1 MSDNLPAIQ
10 EQGHQPTPFQRP
22 GLQHHAL
29 NAGAVA
35 IESERAIA
43 EAQGQLTLA
52 KRFPR
57 SVTAAISD
65 FLEACNSPA
74 FAATAFYSV
83 PNRGSGPS
91 IRLAE
96 EAARCYGNFV
106 YGHRELS
113 RSEGKSEIE
122 VYAWDME
129 KNNRSSRQITVMH
142 VRDTRNGP
150 QKLTDQA
157 DIDNKIAN
165 VASKQMRGRILALM
179 PKHMIAAGVEAC
191 KLTLAGG
198 GEKPISERIL
208 AMTKAFGK
216 FGVNQTHLAAY
227 LGHGV
232 DDTTVDELADLMGIY
247 NAIKEG
253 AKASDYFKLNA
264 DGEDAAATTAAAI
277 ANRAK
282 AGAAAAKAEP
292 AAAKAAP
299 EAAAKPAATK
309 AKPAQEPA
317 PAPKTEA
324 PSAQQEGNSTQSERN
339 PVKAEGGE
347 SQDKPSNGVTAAPP
361 AQASSGPADDDVF

>member
-1 MSDNLPAIQ
+1 MSDNLPAVQDHPFAGGIRSM
-10 EQGHQPTPFQRP
+10 GH
-22 GLQHHAL
+22 GA
-29 NAGAVA
+29 NVGAVA

-52 KRFPR
+52 KKFPR
-57 SVTAAISD
+57 SMTEAISD

-122 VYAWDME
+122 VYAWDMQ
-129 KNNRSSRQITVMH
+129 KNNKSSRQITVMH
-142 VRDTRNGP
+142 ITDTKNGP
-150 QKLTDQA
+150 KRLTDQA

-191 KLTLAGG
+191 KITLAGG

-208 AMTKAFGK
+208 GMSKAFGK
-216 FGVNQTHLAAY
+216 FGVTTTHLVAH
-227 LGHGV
+227 LGHGI
-232 DDTTVDELADLMGIY
+232 DDTTVDELADLMGIF
-247 NAIKEG
+247 NAIREG
-253 AKASDYFKLNA
+253 AKASDFFKLGGDA
-264 DGEDAAATTAAAI
+264 EDAATTTAAAI
-277 ANRAK
+277 TQRAK
-282 AGAAAAKAEP
+282 AGAEAAAKAKP
-292 AAAKAAP
+292 
-299 EAAAKPAATK
+299 AAKPEPVAAK
-309 AKPAQEPA
+309 VAAQPTQEKS
-317 PAPKTEA
+317 KTME
-324 PSAQQEGNSTQSERN
+324 SESK
-339 PVKAEGGE
+339 KAESRHQE
-347 SQDKPSNGVTAAPP
+347 TEDKQPP
-361 AQASSGPADDDVF
+361 AANDSRQELATDNGQDEDVF

>member
-1 MSDNLPAIQ
+1 MTEKNLPAVQ
-10 EQGHQPTPFQRP
+10 EQPHPFP
-22 GLQHHAL
+22 VGGLRAMGQGM
-29 NAGAVA
+29 NVGAVA

-57 SVTAAISD
+57 SMTAAIND
-65 FLEACNSPA
+65 FLEACNSQA

-142 VRDTRNGP
+142 VLDTKNGP
-150 QKLTDQA
+150 KKLTDQA

-208 AMTKAFGK
+208 AMTKAFGR
-216 FGVNQTHLAAY
+216 FGVNATHLTTY
-227 LGHGV
+227 LGHPV
-232 DDTTVDELADLMGIY
+232 DDTTVDELADLMGIF

-253 AKASDYFKLNA
+253 AKASEYFKLNA
-264 DGEDAAATTAAAI
+264 DAEDASATATATTAAAI
-277 ANRAK
+277 AQR
-282 AGAAAAKAEP
+282 GRAAA
-292 AAAKAAP
+292 
-299 EAAAKPAATK
+299 
-309 AKPAQEPA
+309 
-317 PAPKTEA
+317 
-324 PSAQQEGNSTQSERN
+324 SAQQTAAKSKPSATAALKNSNPAESESK
-339 PVKAEGGE
+339 PTKAETPLAE
-347 SQDKPSNGVTAAPP
+347 DNGATQATDSPP
-361 AQASSGPADDDVF
+361 AQAEAGTEDDDVF

>member
-1 MSDNLPAIQ
+1 MSDNLPAVQ
-10 EQGHQPTPFQRP
+10 EQPAFARLPAPHNHG
-22 GLQHHAL
+22 L

-35 IESERAIA
+35 IEQERAIA

-52 KRFPR
+52 KKFPR
-57 SVTAAISD
+57 SVTAAITE

-74 FAATAFYSV
+74 FASTAFYSV

-142 VRDTRNGP
+142 VMDTKNGP
-150 QKLTDQA
+150 RKLTDQA

-179 PKHMIAAGVEAC
+179 PKHMIAAGVEAA
-191 KLTLAGG
+191 KRTLAGN
-198 GEKPISERIL
+198 GERPISERLI
-208 AMTKAFGK
+208 AMAAAFGK
-216 FGVNQTHLAAY
+216 FGVNNEMLERY
-227 LGHGV
+227 LGHPV
-232 DDTTVDELADLMGIY
+232 DNTTIDELADLMGIF

-253 AKASDYFKLNA
+253 AKASDFFGQAEKQEATAATAASLTSTA
-264 DGEDAAATTAAAI
+264 KQAAATQPATTASHA
-277 ANRAK
+277 R
-282 AGAAAAKAEP
+282 
-292 AAAKAAP
+292 
-299 EAAAKPAATK
+299 TTRS
-309 AKPAQEPA
+309 KPAQADSNQAKEAPPESGHTSAPDEATKQAAPVQDA
-317 PAPKTEA
+317 PA
-324 PSAQQEGNSTQSERN
+324 
-339 PVKAEGGE
+339 GG
-347 SQDKPSNGVTAAPP
+347 D
-361 AQASSGPADDDVF
+361 ADEEVF

>member
-1 MSDNLPAIQ
+1 MENQNTLPAVQ
-10 EQGHQPTPFQRP
+10 EQHQPFARMLSA
-22 GLQHHAL
+22 GHGI

-35 IESERAIA
+35 IEQERAIA

-57 SVTAAISD
+57 SMAAAITD
-65 FLEACNSPA
+65 FLEACNSPD

-142 VRDTRNGP
+142 IMDTKNGP
-150 QKLTDQA
+150 RKLVDQA

-179 PKHMIAAGVEAC
+179 PKHMIASGVAAC
-191 KLTLAGG
+191 KVTLAGG
-198 GEKPISERIL
+198 GERPLSDRIV
-208 AMTKAFGK
+208 AMVQAFAR
-216 FGVNQTHLAAY
+216 FGVTKDHLTAH

-232 DDTTVDELADLMGIY
+232 DNTTVDELADLMGIF

-253 AKASDYFKLNA
+253 AKASEYFNL
-264 DGEDAAATTAAAI
+264 DATESTAAAI
-277 ANRAK
+277 TNLGRAATAK
-282 AGAAAAKAEP
+282 VAAKQP
-292 AAAKAAP
+292 ADTGEAQDPQKGKTTESAAKKVKEPEPEFTQTDQARAVSQKPAPVKREPQP
-299 EAAAKPAATK
+299 EAG
-309 AKPAQEPA
+309 QE
-317 PAPKTEA
+317 
-324 PSAQQEGNSTQSERN
+324 
-339 PVKAEGGE
+339 
-347 SQDKPSNGVTAAPP
+347 
-361 AQASSGPADDDVF
+361 DDVF

>member
-1 MSDNLPAIQ
+1 MNDHHLPAVQ
-10 EQGHQPTPFQRP
+10 EQPQPFQRMLAQN
-22 GLQHHAL
+22 GA

-57 SVTAAISD
+57 SVTAAISE
-65 FLEACNSPA
+65 FLEACNSQD

-142 VRDTRNGP
+142 VTDTKNGP
-150 QKLTDQA
+150 KKLTDQA

-179 PKHMIAAGVEAC
+179 PKHMIAAGVAAA

-198 GEKPISERIL
+198 GERPISERIL
-208 AMTKAFGK
+208 AMTKAFGR
-216 FGVNQTHLAAY
+216 FGVTTAHLVAH
-227 LGHGV
+227 LGHDL
-232 DDTTVDELADLMGIY
+232 DDTTVDELADLMGAF

-253 AKASDYFKLNA
+253 AKASEFFKLG
-264 DGEDAAATTAAAI
+264 DDAASDANASTAAAI
-277 ANRAK
+277 AARAR
-282 AGAAAAKAEP
+282 AP
-292 AAAKAAP
+292 AA
-299 EAAAKPAATK
+299 PAATPAAETK
-309 AKPAQEPA
+309 VEAEKPTRAARSTPAQSERTQAQEQAKETVEKPATKTQTQAPAPAPA
-317 PAPKTEA
+317 PAPK
-324 PSAQQEGNSTQSERN
+324 P
-339 PVKAEGGE
+339 
-347 SQDKPSNGVTAAPP
+347 AAPAAEP
-361 AQASSGPADDDVF
+361 APADDDVF

>member
-1 MSDNLPAIQ
+1 MSDNNLSAVVQQQ
-10 EQGHQPTPFQRP
+10 EAFSRMPVHNHG
-22 GLQHHAL
+22 L

-52 KRFPR
+52 KKFPR
-57 SVTAAISD
+57 SVTAAITEFMD
-65 FLEACNSPA
+65 ACKSPE
-74 FAATAFYSV
+74 FAKTAFYAV

-142 VRDTRNGP
+142 VMDTKNGP
-150 QKLTDQA
+150 RKLIDQT

-179 PKHMIAAGVEAC
+179 PKHMIAQGIEQA

-198 GEKPISERIL
+198 TEKPISERLI
-208 AMTKAFGK
+208 AMAAAFSK
-216 FGVNQTHLAAY
+216 FGVTNTMLAER
-227 LGHGV
+227 LGHPV
-232 DDTTVDELADLMGIY
+232 DQTTIDELADLMGVF

-253 AKASDYFKLNA
+253 AKASDYFNQGDKPKT
-264 DGEDAAATTAAAI
+264 DATAEGLKSTAA
-277 ANRAK
+277 N
-282 AGAAAAKAEP
+282 
-292 AAAKAAP
+292 
-299 EAAAKPAATK
+299 
-309 AKPAQEPA
+309 A
-317 PAPKTEA
+317 PAPK
-324 PSAQQEGNSTQSERN
+324 
-339 PVKAEGGE
+339 VKAEADKAQQNAAPTPQAE
-347 SQDKPSNGVTAAPP
+347 APATTQRQPRRNAAQNESNVTKESAPAPDANASQDKPAEQT
-361 AQASSGPADDDVF
+361 QAKPEATPADNKTAGPVDDVF

>member
-1 MSDNLPAIQ
+1 MSDTHNLPAVQ
-10 EQGHQPTPFQRP
+10 Q
-22 GLQHHAL
+22 QHAPATHSDTFGRMPSVHGSL
-29 NAGAVA
+29 NHGAVA
-35 IESERAIA
+35 IEQERAIA

-52 KRFPR
+52 KKFPR
-57 SVTAAISD
+57 SVTAAITE

-142 VRDTRNGP
+142 VMDTKNGP
-150 QKLTDQA
+150 RKLTDQA

-179 PKHMIAAGVEAC
+179 PKHMIAAGVEAA
-191 KLTLAGG
+191 KRTLAGN
-198 GEKPISERIL
+198 GEKPISERLI
-208 AMTKAFGK
+208 AMSAAFGK
-216 FGVNQTHLAAY
+216 FGVNNEMLASY
-227 LGHGV
+227 LGHSV
-232 DDTTVDELADLMGIY
+232 DNTTIDELADLMGIF

-253 AKASDYFKLNA
+253 AKASDYFGQSDKQTEA
-264 DGEDAAATTAAAI
+264 ASTAAALTNTAKQAAATQPAAPARAARSKATQADSNQAKEAPPESGHTTAAAE
-277 ANRAK
+277 APKPDSATSAPAPEPAK
-282 AGAAAAKAEP
+282 QAEP
-292 AAAKAAP
+292 AA
-299 EAAAKPAATK
+299 
-309 AKPAQEPA
+309 
-317 PAPKTEA
+317 
-324 PSAQQEGNSTQSERN
+324 
-339 PVKAEGGE
+339 GG
-347 SQDKPSNGVTAAPP
+347 
-361 AQASSGPADDDVF
+361 DDEDVF